1 DDDSI
6 PTYLQMEL
14 LKLHCS
20 MNEQDRR
27 HVAQVLYEIGRYQP
41 YYHLWS
47 LYLQAGQ
54 GQLISLQQEEPF
66 WFYNETCIRQ
76 QLHDY

>member
-1 DDDSI
+1 NVIDDEVKDFQIQGEEEQEDVSQQLSQLSMTHLNNDDDDSI

-27 HVAQVLYEIGRYQP
+27 HVAQVLYEIGRYQ
-41 YYHLWS
+41 
-47 LYLQAGQ
+47 
-54 GQLISLQQEEPF
+54 
-66 WFYNETCIRQ
+66 
-76 QLHDY
+76 